1 MQIKLPYGKEDIILE
16 IPEKNLSG
24 ILKPQPPKQKDE
36 VDVKGIKVSL
46 KNFLSN
52 SKSVLIIVNDY
63 TRPTPTEM
71 IISMIEP
78 VIKDCDFRFIMACGG
93 HRAPMP
99 DELVQVFGKY
109 AELYKDRI
117 LVHDAKDNTKI
128 KFLGKTRRNTP
139 VWLNQAVWETDKII
153 AINSVEPHYFA
164 GFTGGRKSFLPGIA
178 GLETITANHKLSLQ
192 PQAKTLALE
201 GNPVNEDMNEI
212 AKMVPRDIFSI
223 QVVIDPAPISVEC
236 HRDVVRDKVPK
247 QTPTIDSSFHS
258 EQAPNTE
265 KNPVN
270 PVKEKSDKHQIYSIR
285 FGDIFKSEEQAI
297 EDAKQIFCVQTKE
310 KVDIV
315 VALVQEP
322 YDINFYQSQKAME
335 NAKPALKDKG
345 IMIVVSKCR
354 KGIGDDEFIQ
364 VIAGCKN
371 PQEVIKKVADDF
383 KLGRHKSAKLA
394 ETMIWA
400 EIWTVMPISDEIVKS
415 VFMTPFSDINIALKT
430 ALEKKGP
437 NAKILILPD
446 ASLTVPLVS

>member
-1 MQIKLPYGKEDIILE
+1 MQIKLPYGKEDITLE
-16 IPEKNLSG
+16 IPEKNLLG
-24 ILKPQPPKQKDE
+24 ILRPQPPTVTGSYRAKQKAE
-36 VDVKGIKVSL
+36 VDVEGIKVSL
-46 KNFLSN
+46 KSFLAN
-52 SKSVLIIVNDY
+52 SKSVLVIVNDY

-78 VIKDCDFRFIMACGG
+78 VIKNYDFRFIMACGS

-117 LVHDAKDNTKI
+117 LVHDAKDNAKI
-128 KFLGKTRRNTP
+128 KFLGKTRRNVP
-139 VWLNQAVWETDKII
+139 VWLNQAVWEADKII

-223 QVVIDPAPISVEC
+223 QVVIDPAPISHKAEIETKVE
-236 HRDVVRDKVPK
+236 
-247 QTPTIDSSFHS
+247 SSKPQKL
-258 EQAPNTE
+258 EN
-265 KNPVN
+265 KYGVN
-270 PVKEKSDKHQIYSIR
+270 DRHQIYSIR

-297 EDAKQIFCVQTKE
+297 EDAKQIFCVPIKE
-310 KVDIV
+310 KADIV

-335 NAKPALKDKG
+335 NAKLALKDKG
-345 IMIVVSKCR
+345 IMITASKCR

-364 VIAGCKN
+364 VIARCKN

-394 ETMIWA
+394 EIIVWA
-400 EIWTVMPISDEIVKS
+400 EIWTVMPISDEIVRS

-446 ASLTVPLVS
+446 ASLTVPLLK